1 MKTVNVTI
9 WSDFVCPWCW
19 IAKRRFDRAVA
30 ALNGE
35 VEVVVTAKA
44 YRLAKGT
51 TPIDYT
57 RALHGKFGNPAA
69 ADQMM
74 AAVAENGRQEGL
86 VYNFPTMRFGDTSDA
101 HALLKSIADIGVRE
115 RVSERLYRA
124 ATTDGLDIFDREML
138 LALAAEAGAV
148 DLAVDF
154 ASPRIAES
162 IARDEEEASAVS
174 NGVPLFVFNDRFYVS
189 GAQPVATFEKALRDA
204 AIDKPA
210 PAPVGDGAVC
220 SVDGCDA

>member
-74 AAVAENGRQEGL
+74 AAVAENGRQVGL

-101 HALLKSIADIGVRE
+101 HALLKSIADICVRE

-124 ATTDGLDIFDREML
+124 ATTDGLDTFDREML

-162 IARDEEEASAVS
+162 IARDEEDANAVS

-189 GAQPVATFEKALRDA
+189 GAQSVATFEKALRDA

>member
-154 ASPRIAES
+154 ASP
-162 IARDEEEASAVS
+162 
-174 NGVPLFVFNDRFYVS
+174 DRGEHRAGRGRGKCRFQRCS
-189 GAQPVATFEKALRDA
+189 ALRVQRSLLRRA
-204 AIDKPA
+204 AC
-210 PAPVGDGAVC
+210 GDLREGA
-220 SVDGCDA
+220 A

>member
-19 IAKRRFDRAVA
+19 IAKRRFDHAVA
-30 ALNGE
+30 ALEGE
-35 VEVVVTAKA
+35 VEVVVTTKA

-51 TPIDYT
+51 TPINYI
-57 RALHGKFGNPAA
+57 RAVHAKFGNPVA
-69 ADQMM
+69 ADGMM
-74 AAVAENGRQEGL
+74 TAVAENGRQEGL

-101 HALLKSIADIGVRE
+101 HALLKSIADTGLRE

-138 LALAAEAGAV
+138 LALAAEAGATNLV
-148 DLAVDF
+148 VDF
-154 ASPRIAES
+154 DSPRIAGG
-162 IARDEEEASAVS
+162 IARDEAEANAVS

-189 GAQPVATFEKALRDA
+189 GAQPAAAFEKALRHA

-210 PAPVGDGAVC
+210 QPPVGDGAVC